1 MYIYKTNKTKQ
12 KKKLVTIQ
20 GFAAGFLAQL
30 WLILSSWLKAS
41 LRIQEN
47 SFLAHKMKY
56 IDFILFFL
64 FFWQGLLVVVG
75 VFSLQ
80 DYYYLTFLSTF
91 WSQASKWQKA
101 AVPSPLVFSGSAPKT
116 VLHTTWYTW
125 PFSVNKF
132 LLTPSHHP
140 LLFCLALREE
150 LLNDFRGD
158 QRG

>member
-56 IDFILFFL
+56 IDFILFF
-64 FFWQGLLVVVG
+64 
-75 VFSLQ
+75 
-80 DYYYLTFLSTF
+80 
-91 WSQASKWQKA
+91 
-101 AVPSPLVFSGSAPKT
+101 
-116 VLHTTWYTW
+116 
-125 PFSVNKF
+125 
-132 LLTPSHHP
+132 
-140 LLFCLALREE
+140 
-150 LLNDFRGD
+150 
-158 QRG
+158 